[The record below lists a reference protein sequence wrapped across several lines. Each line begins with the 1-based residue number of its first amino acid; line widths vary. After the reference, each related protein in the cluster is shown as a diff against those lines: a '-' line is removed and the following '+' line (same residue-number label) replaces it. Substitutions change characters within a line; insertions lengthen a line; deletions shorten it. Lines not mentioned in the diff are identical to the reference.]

1 MPYRPKDIYR
11 GRRKFRVPL
20 VILLTVLA
28 LLIAGGVGMFYF
40 LQQFLVYDQSGV
52 TLALPFTDRG
62 QAPEEETAEASPAF
76 TPVEVQVIYDQPD
89 FSDLELRGWQ
99 DIEATR
105 ARFVPFSDA
114 ADGMKLNA
122 AVASLGEEYTGV
134 VLEVKNRRGQLAW
147 ASATQMAADYGI
159 AGTMDYTETVAALH
173 EKGLTAAAQLS
184 VCADQLLATRNW
196 PLTLQGPDG
205 PYEDDDGVYWLDPY
219 NMTLR
224 GYILALMEEL
234 AAMGFDELI
243 LADLYHPDTS
253 LALTYSVTLQTEADP
268 VNAVCQLARRL
279 AEAMEEKA
287 TVSALID
294 TDSLREQNGAAT
306 GQDLSIFWRIF
317 ARLYCPTDYW
327 SAASDLEYAAETMTE
342 GDAGLR
348 FVPVSEYAPEGFESY
363 VIQ

>member
-20 VILLTVLA
+20 VVLITVLA
-28 LLIAGGVGMFYF
+28 LLLAGVVGTFYF
-40 LQQFLVYDQSGV
+40 LQRFLVYDQSGV
-52 TLALPFTDRG
+52 TLALPFTDRAQTA
-62 QAPEEETAEASPAF
+62 QAEITEDAPAF
-76 TPVEVQVIYDQPD
+76 SPVEVQVIYDQPD
-89 FSDLELRGWQ
+89 FSDIDLHWQ
-99 DIEATR
+99 NVEAIR
-105 ARFVPFSDA
+105 ARFIPFSDA
-114 ADGMKLNA
+114 ADEMKLNA
-122 AVASLGEEYTGV
+122 AVASLPDQYTGV
-134 VLEVKNRRGQLAW
+134 VLEVKNRRGNLAW
-147 ASATQMAADYGI
+147 ASSTRMAEDYGI

-196 PLTLQGPDG
+196 PLTLKGPDG
-205 PYEDDDGVYWLDPY
+205 PYEDSDGVYWLDPY

-224 GYILALMEEL
+224 NYIIELMEEL

-306 GQDLSIFWRIF
+306 GQDIAIFWRIF

-327 SAASDLEYAAETMTE
+327 NAASDLEYAAETMTV
-342 GDAGLR
+342 GDASLR
-348 FVPVSEYAPEGFESY
+348 FVPVSDIAPEGFGSY